1 MFGLYP
7 RKGTIAVGSDADI
20 VVWNPDFEHIL
31 SVDSH
36 HMHVDYSMFEG
47 KKIKGNAET
56 VLSRG
61 EVIIEN
67 NSFMGK
73 TGRGNFL
80 KRDSY
85 AGAWG

>member
-1 MFGLYP
+1 
-7 RKGTIAVGSDADI
+7 
-20 VVWNPDFEHIL
+20 
-31 SVDSH
+31 
-36 HMHVDYSMFEG
+36 MFEG

-61 EVIIEN
+61 EIIIEN
-67 NSFMGK
+67 NSFLGK